1 MVGGFMVT
9 EEINEDD
16 LYFICYMTERVA
28 QAIHQPCSYV
38 VNSIGKKR
46 LHRLL
51 RFAQVSHCENPLK
64 IVDEWVTDY
73 QLIDG
78 NHVINGYPTDLG
90 RQDQEQILLTGTTD
104 YATGII
110 DFYNQKSTI
119 NDKELLEVSKK
130 IVEKNRKAYEK
141 LAKAEL

>member
-28 QAIHQPCSYV
+28 QAIHRPCSYV

-73 QLIDG
+73 QLIEG
-78 NHVINGYPTDLG
+78 NHVINGYPTDL
-90 RQDQEQILLTGTTD
+90 E
-104 YATGII
+104 
-110 DFYNQKSTI
+110 
-119 NDKELLEVSKK
+119 
-130 IVEKNRKAYEK
+130 
-141 LAKAEL
+141 

>member
-1 MVGGFMVT
+1 MVVGGFMVT

-16 LYFICYMTERVA
+16 LYFVCYMTERVA

-73 QLIDG
+73 QLIEG

-110 DFYNQKSTI
+110 DFYNQNSTI
-119 NDKELLEVSKK
+119 NDKELLEISSK
-130 IVEKNRKAYEK
+130 IVEKNREAYEK
-141 LAKAEL
+141 LM